1 MPIIWRKE
9 NIVQKHKWYNEIVAW
24 ASGAE
29 IEFAYSVVSDFAVWN
44 TRQNQDWD
52 DARFI
57 FRIKPQPEEPQY
69 LYVYRTSTNGQIEY
83 RIYHD
88 KDAAGALLG
97 KIKLEQ
103 DE

>member
-1 MPIIWRKE
+1 MLIRLRKE

-29 IEFAYSVVSDFAVWN
+29 IEYYSNSVWLPWHEHVGWF
-44 TRQNQDWD
+44 DEYEY
-52 DARFI
+52 
-57 FRIKPQPEEPQY
+57 RIKPQPKKPQY

-83 RIYHD
+83 RLYHD
-88 KDAAGALLG
+88 INAGGVLLG
-97 KIKLEQ
+97 KIKLEVN